1 MCVFV
6 HVQALQTLTLS
17 GPEVSHLMWKN
28 AIFEVLVGARL
39 HIMNGNQCKAQTRIK
54 NSCTNECESEK
65 KKCYLI
71 PQLLNYMLLFYLCHI
86 LEDTHHFPRSFMLH
100 NISYNSCMIES
111 AALLLLLI
119 DKRRDHSSFSSLW
132 FMLKHV
138 LV

>member
-1 MCVFV
+1 
-6 HVQALQTLTLS
+6 
-17 GPEVSHLMWKN
+17 
-28 AIFEVLVGARL
+28 
-39 HIMNGNQCKAQTRIK
+39 MNGNQCKAQTKIK

-65 KKCYLI
+65 NYYLI

-100 NISYNSCMIES
+100 YISYNSCMIES

-119 DKRRDHSSFSSLW
+119 DKCCNHSSFSSLW